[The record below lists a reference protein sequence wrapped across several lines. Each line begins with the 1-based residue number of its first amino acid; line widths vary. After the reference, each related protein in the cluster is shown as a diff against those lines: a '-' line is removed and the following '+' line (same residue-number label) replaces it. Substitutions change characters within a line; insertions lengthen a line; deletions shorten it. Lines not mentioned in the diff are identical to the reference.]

1 MEIIN
6 EIALKHDR
14 FFREKAYLI
23 SKCKFQA
30 DDLVQEMYLKLMR
43 YDKTKLTAIHSKG
56 VLKFICVRM
65 LNQLF
70 LDSVKKNKDYK
81 STNLVELLFN
91 NKNEVEE
98 KEKAEHIRSFFSELY
113 WFDSRLFD
121 MYVSSDN
128 SMRDLAEQTGINLRS
143 IYSAINRAKKELQK
157 LKTHKALN

>member
-1 MEIIN
+1 MEIIT
-6 EIALKHDR
+6 EIALLHDR
-14 FFREKAYLI
+14 FFRDKAYLI
-23 SKCKFQA
+23 SKCRFQA
-30 DDLVQEMYLKLMR
+30 DDLVQDMYIKLMK
-43 YDKTKLTAIHSKG
+43 YDKEKLKAIHSKG

-70 LDSVKKNKDYK
+70 LDSIKKNKNYQ

-91 NKNEVEE
+91 NKNEIEE

-121 MYVSSDN
+121 LYVSSEN
-128 SMRDLAEQTGINLRS
+128 SMRDLADQTGINLRS
-143 IYSAINRAKKELQK
+143 IYNAINRAKKELQK